1 MNGLIVLVPY
11 SSGQEFYSDV
21 DVEWGELPEEDDDIE
36 SDEVEELI
44 AYLPVYVETE
54 DEALGLMAVAYAAC
68 VNYRYVACPSNWQ
81 TDQEWQERG
90 YPGTLE
96 APGVDLPNTEEAFEI
111 PEPGDCFCC
120 GSLSDYEVITPQQMV
135 EQLKQNPQ
143 QFVMTFLDDDESLWQ
158 QFDDWS
164 VRILNYPLLTKK

>member
-21 DVEWGELPEEDDDIE
+21 DVEWGELP
-36 SDEVEELI
+36 
-44 AYLPVYVETE
+44 
-54 DEALGLMAVAYAAC
+54 
-68 VNYRYVACPSNWQ
+68 
-81 TDQEWQERG
+81 
-90 YPGTLE
+90 
-96 APGVDLPNTEEAFEI
+96 EEAFEI

-164 VRILNYPLLTKK
+164 VRILNYPLFTKK